1 MHVTIERLQMLF
13 LRKPIMT
20 IRFPVRHNF
29 RFQNQTLECNF
40 VASLNECSFVSESFA
55 SNFFQFKCEA
65 LILERKNIFSRE
77 INGPNWP
84 PHR

>member
-40 VASLNECSFVSESFA
+40 VASLNECSFVSEFFVSESFA
-55 SNFFQFKCEA
+55 SNFFPIQMRSFDSGKEEH
-65 LILERKNIFSRE
+65 IQ
-77 INGPNWP
+77 
-84 PHR
+84 

>member
-55 SNFFQFKCEA
+55 SNFFPIQMRSFDSGKEEH
-65 LILERKNIFSRE
+65 IQ
-77 INGPNWP
+77 
-84 PHR
+84 